1 MTVSAASVKAERI
14 ASARLRKVQ
23 KLTAVILAAG
33 GTAADLDA
41 SFPWDA
47 AVAAAGVRPPSD
59 ETKALVRDAIAFWE
73 SKPAPAVDP
82 FRGL

>member
-1 MTVSAASVKAERI
+1 MSASAAAVKAERI

-33 GTAADLDA
+33 GTSADLDDT
-41 SFPWDA
+41 FPWDV

-59 ETKALVRDAIAFWE
+59 ETKALVKEAIVFWE

-82 FRGL
+82 FKGL